1 MLKLLLLVL
10 AIIATACTLHAYI
23 GLVVI
28 STIVETH
35 TAENVSQLLLWI
47 RWNLIVG
54 GGGVGQALR
63 SMCMRKVHGDL

>member
-1 MLKLLLLVL
+1 VLKLLLLVL

-47 RWNLIVG
+47 TWNLIG
-54 GGGVGQALR
+54 GGRRTSSKKHVYAESSRGI
-63 SMCMRKVHGDL
+63 